1 MVENNNLILFDHVE
15 ILFWQD
21 IKQINILSTLLHKL
35 SLNYNHQRPPM
46 ALHQLKLSS
55 QGLESDHQSQKTERL
70 NVYGDLIAR
79 KEENID
85 FLTEGRNFN
94 TLKFPEWLVNSCIMQ
109 KTSLLANDMG
119 IDEMDLWET

>member
-1 MVENNNLILFDHVE
+1 
-15 ILFWQD
+15 
-21 IKQINILSTLLHKL
+21 
-35 SLNYNHQRPPM
+35 M

-55 QGLESDHQSQKTERL
+55 QGPESDHQSQKTERL

-94 TLKFPEWLVNSCIMQ
+94 TLKFPE
-109 KTSLLANDMG
+109 
-119 IDEMDLWET
+119 